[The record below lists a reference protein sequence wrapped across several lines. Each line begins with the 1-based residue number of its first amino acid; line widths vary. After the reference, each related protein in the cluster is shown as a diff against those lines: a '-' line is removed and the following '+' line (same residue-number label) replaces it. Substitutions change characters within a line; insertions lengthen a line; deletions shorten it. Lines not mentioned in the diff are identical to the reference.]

1 MRLPFLQIS
10 LPAEDILNEEPIQKT
25 LSVWELATSG
35 GPGGILIMTV
45 LFILSIIAV
54 YIFIERWGAIKRA
67 NTMDT
72 NFMNNI
78 KENVINGRLDS
89 AVALCQA
96 ENTPASR
103 MIAKGISRIGK
114 PLKDISTAIENTGK
128 LEVSNLETNLPFL
141 ATIAGAA
148 PMIGFLGT
156 VIGMIL
162 AFQQMAS
169 AGGQIDIEMLAE
181 GIYTAMTTT
190 VAGLAVGIIAYLG
203 YNILV
208 SKVNKSIYNME
219 MRSTE
224 FLDLL
229 NEPL

>member
-1 MRLPFLQIS
+1 MFLTLLQIS
-10 LPAEDILNEEPIQKT
+10 LPADSTSAESVEKT
-25 LSVWELATSG
+25 LSVWELVTSG
-35 GPGGILIMTV
+35 GVGGMLIMAV
-45 LFILSIIAV
+45 LAVLSVITV
-54 YIFIERWGAIKRA
+54 YIFVERLGAIKRA
-67 NTMDT
+67 NQMDA

-78 KENVINGRLDS
+78 RDHVTSGKIDAAR
-89 AVALCQA
+89 ALCQSVD
-96 ENTPASR
+96 NPAAR
-103 MIAKGISRIGK
+103 MIGKGISRIGK
-114 PLKDISTAIENTGK
+114 PLKDISSAIENTGK
-128 LEVSNLETNLPFL
+128 LEVSRLESNLATM

-162 AFQQMAS
+162 AFHEMAA

-203 YNILV
+203 YNVLV
-208 SKVNKSIYNME
+208 ARVDKTVHRME
-219 MRSTE
+219 TKATE

-229 NEPL
+229 NEPA